1 MYISRVI
8 NNNIKKI
15 QMAQDFQELQM
26 GFDRTQMFKEH
37 IQPQINRTAAL
48 RAVLDFCKLNQ
59 IKLTTKELIKLT
71 ERYIQFIE
79 TGDKSWVELV
89 DQYILA
95 KYDEDNI

>member
-1 MYISRVI
+1 
-8 NNNIKKI
+8 
-15 QMAQDFQELQM
+15 MAQFQDLQL
-26 GFDRTQMFKEH
+26 GFDRTQLYKEH

-48 RAVLDFCKLNQ
+48 RAVLDFSKMNQ
-59 IKLTTKELIKLT
+59 IKLTTKELIKMT

-89 DQYILA
+89 DNYLLA

>member
-1 MYISRVI
+1 
-8 NNNIKKI
+8 
-15 QMAQDFQELQM
+15 MAQDFQDLQL
-26 GFDRTQMFKEH
+26 GFDRTQLYKEH

-48 RAVLDFCKLNQ
+48 RAVLDFCKMNQ
-59 IKLTTKELIKLT
+59 IKLTTKELIKMT

-89 DQYILA
+89 DNYLLA